1 MEPSSMLGPIDLLA
15 PVIEYIVLA
24 LVVANLVTR
33 HFQHR
38 HHRQEFEA
46 DAEALTRHPAHF
58 ATNVALVL
66 ASLYF
71 LSLHY
76 HGGVVLT
83 TLVLGLVIVD
93 LFEFESR
100 EVELR
105 NDREL
110 ELPKAAIAASGLV
123 LLYAIYISVFFV
135 VEPVWRLVFA

>member
-1 MEPSSMLGPIDLLA
+1 MLGPIDLLA

-33 HFQHR
+33 HLQHR
-38 HHRQEFEA
+38 HHRRQFEA
-46 DAEALTRHPAHF
+46 GAEALTRHPAHV
-58 ATNVALVL
+58 ATNVGLLL
-66 ASLYF
+66 ASLYYF
-71 LSLHY
+71 SLHY

-110 ELPKAAIAASGLV
+110 DTPKAAIAASVLV
-123 LLYAIYISVFFV
+123 FLYAFYLSVFFV
-135 VEPVWRLVFA
+135 IEPVWRLVFA